1 MNRDE
6 TRFSTDKILL
16 KDKPPVEMDPTQRF
30 QRSDDILHFS
40 DSSILYKAY
49 DRESGSEVTW
59 HELIISNFTEKQKS
73 DLFDKAS
80 RLKTLRCP
88 IINSLLHF
96 WPNSDSTKLY
106 YITESVW
113 TNSIFKNISENFWE
127 IRSKVIARW
136 FMPVLE
142 AINYLHSQDPPITHN
157 KIMLSS
163 MFIKPTTGSV
173 KIIPPVLFVNK
184 SINSSIMIKLRP
196 NTPPD
201 FLFKKE
207 GPHSDIWSFGLALLY
222 VFTRAEPYAECKS
235 PLDLVTKLS
244 KYEPPESLQLITDKL
259 ASSLISSCLKPPQER
274 PTAAQLLKHPFFY
287 QDFDVNNNNNL
298 SNSQDDSFFMI
309 FQGKSLSND
318 SNQSISTNR
327 DKSQDYINLPDSGKM
342 GNSSQRIGKK

>member
-6 TRFSTDKILL
+6 TRFSSDKISL
-16 KDKPPVEMDPTQRF
+16 KEKPPVEIDPTQRF

-59 HELIISNFTEKQKS
+59 HELMISNFTEKQKN
-73 DLFDKAS
+73 DLIDKAK

-88 IINSLLHF
+88 FINSLLHF
-96 WPNSDSTKLY
+96 WQNTESTKLY

-113 TNSIFKNISENFWE
+113 TNSIFKNITENFGE

-142 AINYLHSQDPPITHN
+142 AINYLHTQDPPITHN

-173 KIIPPVLFVNK
+173 KIIPPVLFINK
-184 SINSSIMIKLRP
+184 SINSSVMIKLRP

-201 FLFKKE
+201 FLFKQE
-207 GPHSDIWSFGLALLY
+207 GPYSDIWSFGLALLF
-222 VFTRAEPYAECKS
+222 VFTRIEPYAECKS

-244 KYEPPESLQLITDKL
+244 KYEPPQSLQSITDQL
-259 ASSLISSCLKPPQER
+259 ASNLISSCLKPPQER
-274 PTAAQLLKHPFFY
+274 PTAAQLLKHPFFT
-287 QDFDVNNNNNL
+287 QNFDLN
-298 SNSQDDSFFMI
+298 SNISNAQDDSFVVI
-309 FQGKSLSND
+309 FSGKPKQSN
-318 SNQSISTNR
+318 SCTNVSAKT
-327 DKSQDYINLPDSGKM
+327 DKSKEYINLPDSSKV